1 MDFGVKSEFQFSCLP
16 LDKLLDLSELS
27 GPHQYSEYSNAKFMS
42 VVKMK

>member
-27 GPHQYSEYSNAKFMS
+27 GPHQCSESSNAKFMS